1 MKTYINKTRFQR
13 RIVFEKAGKT
23 ETVFLRSGQSIERK
37 ETAKFVE
44 EGIKVRDAAKST
56 TTSKKTESQVG
67 KE

>member
-1 MKTYINKTRFQR
+1 MKTYINKTRLQKR
-13 RIVFEKAGKT
+13 VVFDNAGNS

-44 EGIKVRDAAKST
+44 DGIKVREATKR
-56 TTSKKTESQVG
+56 TTSKKTENEEG